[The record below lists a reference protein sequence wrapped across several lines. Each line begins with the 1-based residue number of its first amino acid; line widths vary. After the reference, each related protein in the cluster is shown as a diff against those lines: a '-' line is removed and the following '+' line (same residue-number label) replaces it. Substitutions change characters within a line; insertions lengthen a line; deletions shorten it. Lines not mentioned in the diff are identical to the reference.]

1 MFFRAVTLEGAGDG
15 IKFLFVPGVSIVC
28 MAMQIVHSLYVFQ
41 GDEIANKLFAP
52 QVWLEAA
59 TQIFFSLG
67 LSLGAII
74 ALSSYTKPSSN
85 TLTDSLIVCFTNSF
99 TSIFASIIVFSIIG
113 FRSHI
118 RNVPITADSVSI
130 VQLYSV
136 QFDCMLGDYRSWTG
150 IYCFL

>member
-1 MFFRAVTLEGAGDG
+1 MFFRAVTLEGAGEG
-15 IKFLFVPGVSIVC
+15 IKFLFVPGVSTCSFFNNAV
-28 MAMQIVHSLYVFQ
+28 YPTFVFQ
-41 GDEIANKLFAP
+41 GDEIVDKLFAP

-74 ALSSYTKPSSN
+74 ALSSYTKPSNN

-118 RNVPITADSVSI
+118 RNVPLTSDSVSNN
-130 VQLYSV
+130 VQ
-136 QFDCMLGDYRSWTG
+136 
-150 IYCFL
+150 